1 MATSPN
7 LTAPLPQNLLPVS
20 LVQVEDLLK
29 LKKAAQKINSI
40 LDLDQLVDMVVNEI
54 ARSFGCLDSDI
65 YLHNQE
71 RGELALVCAHGCAGC
86 ELHGPGHS
94 LKIGKGM
101 VGYVASTGQMHYAP
115 DVRLDPYYIGCEEST
130 LSEVAIPLHV
140 EGQLVGVF
148 TASHTELDAFT
159 PCQLRL
165 LQALCS
171 DVAVAVH
178 NARRFQQ
185 EQRQREQMTSEARE
199 ARLIQQALLPKASPS
214 IPGFTVSGLS
224 IPVGAV
230 GGDWYDFIP
239 MDQGRWGLVLA
250 DVSGKGTAAALLM
263 SATRGMLRS
272 LAEASCSPG
281 EVLSKLNRLLV
292 EDFPAGRFV
301 TLIYAVLDPAKRLL
315 TFANAGHLPPLLIDD
330 NGVRFLDTERGLPL
344 GLGCGDYSECVIS
357 LPEGS
362 RLVFY
367 SDGITEAVNGSE
379 EEYGLDRLAE
389 HAAQPGSSAIS
400 IVDDV
405 RAFANGAGVRD
416 DASVVFVGVGVGA
429 GARNSA

>member
-1 MATSPN
+1 MAASPN
-7 LTAPLPQNLLPVS
+7 FTPPLPSNPRLLNLD
-20 LVQVEDLLK
+20 QVEDLLK
-29 LKKAAQKINSI
+29 VQKAAQKISSI
-40 LDLDQLVDMVVNEI
+40 LDLDQLVDKVVNDI

-65 YLHNQE
+65 YLHNEE
-71 RGELALVCAHGCAGC
+71 RGELLLACAHGCAGC

-115 DVRLDPYYIGCEEST
+115 DVREDPHYIGCEEST

-148 TASHTELDAFT
+148 TASHNELDAFSS
-159 PCQLRL
+159 CQLRL

-178 NARRFQQ
+178 NARRFQK
-185 EQRQREQMTSEARE
+185 EQRQREQMTGEARE
-199 ARLIQQALLPKASPS
+199 ARIIQQSLLPKASPC

-230 GGDWYDFIP
+230 GGDWYDFIA
-239 MDQGRWGLVLA
+239 MDKGRWGLVLA

-272 LAEASCSPG
+272 LVEAACTPG
-281 EVLSKLNRLLV
+281 EVLTKLNRLLV

-301 TLIYAVLDPAKRLL
+301 TMVYAVLDPAKRTL
-315 TFANAGHLPPLLIDD
+315 TFANAGHPPPLLMT
-330 NGVRFLDTERGLPL
+330 GTSAQFLDVERGIPL
-344 GLGCGDYSECVIS
+344 GLGPSDFSEVEVE
-357 LPEGS
+357 LPLGS

-367 SDGITEAVNGSE
+367 SDGITEAENPTD
-379 EEYGLDRLAE
+379 EEYGLVRLQE
-389 HAAQPGSSAIS
+389 HFLRTDASTESLLDNVRSFADGS
-400 IVDDV
+400 
-405 RAFANGAGVRD
+405 GLRD
-416 DASVVFVGVGVGA
+416 DASVILVK
-429 GARNSA
+429 S

>member
-1 MATSPN
+1 MAASPN
-7 LTAPLPQNLLPVS
+7 FTAPPPSNPPPLNLD
-20 LVQVEDLLK
+20 QVEDLLK
-29 LKKAAQKINSI
+29 LQKAAQKISSI
-40 LDLDQLVDMVVNEI
+40 LDLDQLVDKVVNEV

-71 RGELALVCAHGCAGC
+71 RDELSLACAHGCTGC
-86 ELHGPGHS
+86 DLHGPGHS

-115 DVRLDPYYIGCEEST
+115 DVRQDPYYIGCEEST

-148 TASHTELDAFT
+148 TASHNQLDAFN

-165 LQALCS
+165 LQAMCS

-178 NARRFQQ
+178 NARRFQR
-185 EQRQREQMTSEARE
+185 ELRQREQMSGEARE
-199 ARLIQQALLPKASPS
+199 ARIIQQALLPKASPS

-239 MDQGRWGLVLA
+239 MDKGRWGLVLA

-263 SATRGMLRS
+263 SATRGILRS
-272 LAEASCSPG
+272 LVEAACTPG
-281 EVLSKLNRLLV
+281 EVLAKLNRLLV
-292 EDFPAGRFV
+292 EDFPSGRFV
-301 TLIYAVLDPAKRLL
+301 TMVYAVLDPAKRTL
-315 TFANAGHLPPLLIDD
+315 TFANAGHLRPLLMTGISAQ
-330 NGVRFLDTERGLPL
+330 FLDVERGIPL
-344 GLGCGDYSECVIS
+344 GLGPGNFSEVEVK
-357 LPEGS
+357 LPLGF

-367 SDGITEAVNGSE
+367 SDGITEAENRAD
-379 EEYGLDRLAE
+379 EEYGLVRLQKHFSRTDASAE
-389 HAAQPGSSAIS
+389 SLL
-400 IVDDV
+400 DDV
-405 RAFANGAGVRD
+405 RSFADGSGLRD
-416 DASVVFVGVGVGA
+416 DASVILVKG
-429 GARNSA
+429 

>member
-1 MATSPN
+1 MAASSN
-7 LTAPLPQNLLPVS
+7 FAAPLPSSTSPVLNLE
-20 LVQVEDLLK
+20 QVEELLK
-29 LKKAAQKINSI
+29 LQKAAQKISSI
-40 LDLDQLVDMVVNEI
+40 LDLDQLVDKVVNEI

-65 YLHNQE
+65 YLHNEE
-71 RGELALVCAHGCAGC
+71 RGELSLACAHGCAGC
-86 ELHGPGHS
+86 EIHGPGHR

-115 DVRLDPYYIGCEEST
+115 DVRQDPYYIGCEEST

-148 TASHTELDAFT
+148 TASHTDLDAFSA
-159 PCQLRL
+159 CQLRL

-185 EQRQREQMTSEARE
+185 ELRQREQLSGEARE
-199 ARLIQQALLPKASPS
+199 ARVIQQALLPKTSPS
-214 IPGFTVSGLS
+214 ISGFTVSGLS

-263 SATRGMLRS
+263 SATRGILRS
-272 LAEASCSPG
+272 LVEAACTPG
-281 EVLSKLNRLLV
+281 EVLAKLNRLLV

-301 TLIYAVLDPAKRLL
+301 TMVYAVLDPLKRTL
-315 TFANAGHLPPLLIDD
+315 TFANAGHPRPLLIID
-330 NGVRFLDTERGLPL
+330 GSAQFLEVERGIPL
-344 GLGCGDYSECVIS
+344 GLGPGDFSEVEVK
-357 LPEGS
+357 LPRGS

-367 SDGITEAVNGSE
+367 SDGITEAENRTD
-379 EEYGLDRLAE
+379 EEYGLVRLQE
-389 HAAQPGSSAIS
+389 HCSRTDASAQSLL
-400 IVDDV
+400 DDV
-405 RAFANGAGVRD
+405 RSYADGSGLRD
-416 DASVVFVGVGVGA
+416 DASVILVKG
-429 GARNSA
+429 

>member
-7 LTAPLPQNLLPVS
+7 FTAPLPSNPRLLNLD
-20 LVQVEDLLK
+20 QVEDLLK
-29 LKKAAQKINSI
+29 VQKAAQKISSI
-40 LDLDQLVDMVVNEI
+40 LDLDHLVDKVVNEI
-54 ARSFGCLDSDI
+54 ARSFGCVDSDI
-65 YLHNQE
+65 YLHNEE
-71 RGELALVCAHGCAGC
+71 RGELSLACAHGCTGC
-86 ELHGPGHS
+86 EMHGPGHS

-115 DVRLDPYYIGCEEST
+115 DVRVDPYYIGCEEAT

-148 TASHTELDAFT
+148 TASHNELDAFT

-185 EQRQREQMTSEARE
+185 ELRQREQLSGEARE
-199 ARLIQQALLPKASPS
+199 ARIIQQALFPKTSPS

-239 MDQGRWGLVLA
+239 MDKGRWGLVLA

-263 SATRGMLRS
+263 SATRGILRS
-272 LAEASCSPG
+272 LADAACTPG
-281 EVLSKLNRLLV
+281 EVLANLNRLLV

-301 TLIYAVLDPAKRLL
+301 TMVYAVLDPVRRTL
-315 TFANAGHLPPLLIDD
+315 TFANAGHLQPLLVT
-330 NGVRFLDTERGLPL
+330 GTSAKFLDVERGIPL
-344 GLGCGDYSECVIS
+344 GLGPGDFSEVEVK
-357 LPEGS
+357 LPIGS

-367 SDGITEAVNGSE
+367 SDGITEAENPTD
-379 EEYGLDRLAE
+379 EEYGLTRLQEHFLRTDASAE
-389 HAAQPGSSAIS
+389 SLLA
-400 IVDDV
+400 DV
-405 RAFANGAGVRD
+405 RSFADGTGLRD
-416 DASVVFVGVGVGA
+416 DASVILVKG
-429 GARNSA
+429 

>member
-1 MATSPN
+1 MSPVPWNAPVATSTILSAALPPHPR
-7 LTAPLPQNLLPVS
+7 PLDLD
-20 LVQVEDLLK
+20 QVEDLLK
-29 LKKAAQKINSI
+29 LQRAAQKISSI
-40 LDLDQLVDMVVNEI
+40 LDLDQLVDKVVNEI
-54 ARSFGCLDSDI
+54 ARSFGCVDSDI
-65 YLHNQE
+65 YLHNEE
-71 RGELALVCAHGCAGC
+71 RGELSLVCAHGCAGC

-115 DVRLDPYYIGCEEST
+115 DVRQDRYYIGCEEST

-148 TASHTELDAFT
+148 TASHNQLDGFT
-159 PCQLRL
+159 ACQLRL

-178 NARRFQQ
+178 NARRFQK
-185 EQRQREQMTSEARE
+185 EQREREQMTREARE
-199 ARLIQQALLPKASPS
+199 ARLIQQALLPKACPM

-239 MDQGRWGLVLA
+239 MDRGRWGLVLA

-263 SATRGMLRS
+263 SATRGILRS
-272 LAEASCSPG
+272 LVDAACTPG
-281 EVLSKLNRLLV
+281 EVLTKLNRLLV

-301 TLIYAVLDPAKRLL
+301 TMVYAVLDPAKRTL
-315 TFANAGHLPPLLIDD
+315 TFANAGHLRPLLIT
-330 NGVRFLDTERGLPL
+330 GSSAQFLDVERGIPL
-344 GLGCGDYSECVIS
+344 GLAPCDFSEVDVE
-357 LPEGS
+357 LPLGS

-367 SDGITEAVNGSE
+367 SDGITEAENPID
-379 EEYGLDRLAE
+379 EEYGWARLQEHFLRTDASAE
-389 HAAQPGSSAIS
+389 TLLEDVSSFVDGS
-400 IVDDV
+400 
-405 RAFANGAGVRD
+405 GLRD
-416 DASVVFVGVGVGA
+416 DASVVLVKG
-429 GARNSA
+429 

>member
-7 LTAPLPQNLLPVS
+7 ATVALPANPPL
-20 LVQVEDLLK
+20 LVLDQVEDLLK
-29 LKKAAQKINSI
+29 LQKAAQKISSI
-40 LDLDQLVDMVVNEI
+40 LDLDQLVDKVVNEI

-65 YLHNQE
+65 YLHHQE
-71 RGELALVCAHGCAGC
+71 RGELSLVCAHGCAGC
-86 ELHGPGHS
+86 ELCGPGHS

-115 DVRLDPYYIGCEEST
+115 DVRQDPYYIGCEEST

-140 EGQLVGVF
+140 EGHLVGVF
-148 TASHTELDAFT
+148 TASHNQLDAFN

-178 NARRFQQ
+178 NARRFQH
-185 EQRQREQMTSEARE
+185 EQRQREQMTGEARE
-199 ARLIQQALLPKASPS
+199 ARIIQQALLPKAAPR
-214 IPGFTVSGLS
+214 IPGFAVSGLS

-239 MDQGRWGLVLA
+239 MDHGRWGLVLA

-272 LAEASCSPG
+272 LVEAACSPAKC
-281 EVLSKLNRLLV
+281 LTKLNRLLV

-301 TLIYAVLDPAKRLL
+301 TMVYAVLDPAKRTL
-315 TFANAGHLPPLLIDD
+315 TFANAGHLRPLLLAGGSTTE
-330 NGVRFLDTERGLPL
+330 NSAQFLDVERGIPL
-344 GLGCGDYSECVIS
+344 GLGPCDFSEVEVN
-357 LPEGS
+357 LPPGS

-367 SDGITEAVNGSE
+367 SDGITEAENPID
-379 EEYGLDRLAE
+379 EEYGLSRLQEHFLGTDASAE
-389 HAAQPGSSAIS
+389 TLLA
-400 IVDDV
+400 DV
-405 RAFANGAGVRD
+405 RSFADGAGLRD
-416 DASVVFVGVGVGA
+416 DASVILVKG
-429 GARNSA
+429 

>member
-7 LTAPLPQNLLPVS
+7 LTAPLPSSPRLLNLD
-20 LVQVEDLLK
+20 QVEDILK
-29 LKKAAQKINSI
+29 VQKAAQKISSI
-40 LDLDQLVDMVVNEI
+40 LDLDQLVDKVVNDI
-54 ARSFGCLDSDI
+54 ARSFGCVDSDI
-65 YLHNQE
+65 YLHHEE
-71 RGELALVCAHGCAGC
+71 RGELSLVCAHGCTGC
-86 ELHGPGHS
+86 EVCGVGHI

-115 DVRLDPYYIGCEEST
+115 DVRQDPYYIGCEELT

-185 EQRQREQMTSEARE
+185 ESRQREEMTSEARE
-199 ARLIQQALLPKASPS
+199 ARVIQQALLPKTSPR

-224 IPVGAV
+224 IPAGAV

-239 MDQGRWGLVLA
+239 MDSGRWGLVLA

-272 LAEASCSPG
+272 LVAAACTPA
-281 EVLSKLNRLLV
+281 EVLTKLNRLLV

-301 TLIYAVLDPAKRLL
+301 TMVYAVLDPAKRTL
-315 TFANAGHLPPLLIDD
+315 TFANAGHLRPLLIT
-330 NGVRFLDTERGLPL
+330 GTSARFLDVDRGIPL
-344 GLGCGDYSECVIS
+344 GLGLGDFTEVEVE

-362 RLVFY
+362 RIVFY
-367 SDGITEAVNGSE
+367 SDGITEAENQTD
-379 EEYGLDRLAE
+379 EEYGLSRLQEHFLRTDASAE
-389 HAAQPGSSAIS
+389 GLLR
-400 IVDDV
+400 DV
-405 RAFANGAGVRD
+405 RSFAQGSGLRD
-416 DASVVFVGVGVGA
+416 DASVILVQG
-429 GARNSA
+429 

>member
-1 MATSPN
+1 MAASSNFAPSPSSTSPPLN
-7 LTAPLPQNLLPVS
+7 LDQVDELLQ
-20 LVQVEDLLK
+20 LQ
-29 LKKAAQKINSI
+29 KAAQKISSI
-40 LDLDQLVDMVVNEI
+40 LDLERLVDKVVNEI

-71 RGELALVCAHGCAGC
+71 RGELSLVCAHGCAGC
-86 ELHGPGHS
+86 DVCGPGHS

-115 DVRLDPYYIGCEEST
+115 DVRQDPYYIGCEEST

-148 TASHTELDAFT
+148 TASHSELNAFA

-185 EQRQREQMTSEARE
+185 EQQQREQMTREARE
-199 ARLIQQALLPKASPS
+199 ARFIQQALLPKAPPS

-239 MDQGRWGLVLA
+239 MDEGR
-250 DVSGKGTAAALLM
+250 
-263 SATRGMLRS
+263 
-272 LAEASCSPG
+272 
-281 EVLSKLNRLLV
+281 
-292 EDFPAGRFV
+292 
-301 TLIYAVLDPAKRLL
+301 
-315 TFANAGHLPPLLIDD
+315 
-330 NGVRFLDTERGLPL
+330 
-344 GLGCGDYSECVIS
+344 
-357 LPEGS
+357 
-362 RLVFY
+362 
-367 SDGITEAVNGSE
+367 
-379 EEYGLDRLAE
+379 
-389 HAAQPGSSAIS
+389 
-400 IVDDV
+400 
-405 RAFANGAGVRD
+405 
-416 DASVVFVGVGVGA
+416 
-429 GARNSA
+429 